1 MRRMARR
8 SVLWIFG
15 AILIVI
21 LTLILSFNLVR
32 GPQIAVTLGEPSPK
46 EVISPESINYI
57 SDVRTERATQAAE
70 DSVHDQYTTIDL
82 SIARAQNNLA
92 RAVFNYINV
101 VREDTIAD
109 EETKMGY
116 LFAVEDVTIDREV
129 GDILLT
135 LSDADYEAAVDN
147 TLQIVEDDMRAGVV
161 ENQLEAARNQAAQR
175 ADFDL
180 SLAQEQIV
188 AALAPQFI
196 VPNIFLDQE
205 ATDELTR
212 TALET
217 VEPIVQ
223 RITED
228 ERIIRVGEIVTE
240 EHLEML
246 EKLGLLQPTLD
257 WKRLVSTF
265 LVSILA
271 VTIITLYWRQYFFGR
286 RNQVRD
292 LTILGSL
299 MVFFVLGAKLL
310 VPTSSIFAYLFP
322 AAALSIL
329 VAVVFETRLA
339 ILVTIVVAGLIGY
352 LAPDSLEMAFYAAV
366 GGILAVLTLHDPQRI
381 NALFRV
387 GLLAALGNIAV
398 ILIFRLPTDI
408 ETAELMTLLL
418 FGVLNGP
425 LLSAGLS
432 IAGIFIIGTVF
443 RVVTPLQLQELSR
456 LDHPLLQ
463 ELLRRAPGTYHHSI
477 MVANLAEQAAEKIK
491 ANSTL
496 VRVGAFY
503 HDIGKVNRPPFFIEN
518 QNGGNPHDNLDPYSS
533 ARIIM
538 SHVPDGLEMAKRYRL
553 PRRIRDFIA
562 EHHGDRVVQVFY
574 QKAKDLADEGEVVD
588 ISRFMYPGPRPQ
600 SRESGIVQLADSI
613 DAASNALRPNTEEAI
628 DQLVNMIVD
637 DHVAEGQ
644 LDNSGLSLGDIK
656 KLRSSFTETL
666 HGRFHMRIRYPGND
680 EIDLVEP
687 EDAEEPV
694 PEIDSEIEEPVPD
707 TMLEEE
713 EPGLE
718 RNLDSEKPDTDI
730 YPEAE
735 DTAPNFNQESDEPVG
750 DAAYDVQEPDR
761 ESEHGD
767 ETISEEPDPQEL
779 DEPV

>member
-1 MRRMARR
+1 MSSQEESRSDSQRRMQRMARR
-8 SVLWIFG
+8 SILWIF
-15 AILIVI
+15 AAVVTLLITV
-21 LTLILSFNLVR
+21 TLSFNLVR

-46 EVISPESINYI
+46 EVISPESINYL
-57 SDVRTERATQAAE
+57 SDVRTERARQAAE
-70 DSVHDQYTTIDL
+70 DSVQDQYTTIDL

-92 RAVFNYINV
+92 RAVFNYVNV

-109 EETKMGY
+109 EETKMEY
-116 LFAVEDVTIDREV
+116 LFAVEDVEIDREV
-129 GDILLT
+129 ADILLT
-135 LSDADYEAAVDN
+135 LSVADYEATVEN
-147 TLQIVEDDMRAGVV
+147 ILQIVEDDMRAGVV
-161 ENQLEAARNQAAQR
+161 EDQLEAARNQAAQS

-180 SLAQEQIV
+180 SLDQEQVV
-188 AALAPQFI
+188 ASLAPQFI
-196 VPNIFLDQE
+196 VSNIFLDQE
-205 ATDELTR
+205 ETDELTR
-212 TALET
+212 AALET

-223 RITED
+223 TITED

-246 EKLGLLQPTLD
+246 EELGLLQPTLD
-257 WKRLVSTF
+257 WKRLVSAF
-265 LVSILA
+265 LVSVLA
-271 VTIITLYWRQYFFGR
+271 VIVITIYWRQYFFER
-286 RNQVRD
+286 QNQVRD

-310 VPTSSIFAYLFP
+310 VPGSSMFAYLFP

-339 ILVTIVVAGLIGY
+339 ILVTLVVAGLVGY
-352 LAPDSLEMAFYAAV
+352 LAPDSLEMAFYAAA

-387 GLLAALGNIAV
+387 GLLAAVGNVAV

-408 ETAELMTLLL
+408 ETTDLMTLLL

-432 IAGIFIIGTVF
+432 LAGIFIIGTVF

-456 LDHPLLQ
+456 LDHTLLQ

-477 MVANLAEQAAEKIK
+477 MVANLAEQAAEKVK
-491 ANSTL
+491 ASSTL

-538 SHVPDGLEMAKRYRL
+538 SHVPDGLEMAKRNRL

-574 QKAKDLADEGEVVD
+574 QKAKDLAEEGEIVD
-588 ISRFMYPGPRPQ
+588 ITRFMYQGPRPR

-628 DQLVNMIVD
+628 DQLVNKIVD
-637 DHVAEGQ
+637 DHMAEGQ

-666 HGRFHMRIRYPGND
+666 HGRFHMRIKYPGNEELGSVELE
-680 EIDLVEP
+680 EI
-687 EDAEEPV
+687 AEPV
-694 PEIDSEIEEPVPD
+694 SEI
-707 TMLEEE
+707 
-713 EPGLE
+713 
-718 RNLDSEKPDTDI
+718 
-730 YPEAE
+730 A
-735 DTAPNFNQESDEPVG
+735 
-750 DAAYDVQEPDR
+750 
-761 ESEHGD
+761 
-767 ETISEEPDPQEL
+767 
-779 DEPV
+779 